1 MILIAI
7 CGGTGSG
14 KSYLS
19 KQIIKHFNKYRV
31 NYICQDSYYKDF
43 RDLNF
48 SERCEINFDH
58 PNSIDFKLFYQHL
71 KSLINGKDIYCPVYS
86 YKSHK
91 RLLKNKKIT
100 VCDILIVDG
109 IYILLKKNIRKLFD
123 LSIFL
128 DVDSEIRLER
138 RIKRDTVERSRTK
151 TEVIDRFNKMII
163 PMHKKFVNKSKI
175 YADIRMK
182 ENYSFKFISEKIEVL
197 INEIS

>member
-163 PMHKKFVNKSKI
+163 PMHKKFVNKSKK
-175 YADIRMK
+175 YADIIMK

>member
-48 SERCEINFDH
+48 SERCKINFDH

-71 KSLINGKDIYCPVYS
+71 KTLISGKDIYCPVYS

-91 RLLKNKKIT
+91 RLSKNKKIT

-128 DVDSEIRLER
+128 DVGSEIRLER

-163 PMHKKFVNKSKI
+163 PMHKKFVNKSKK
-175 YADIRMK
+175 YADIKMK
-182 ENYSFKFISEKIEVL
+182 ENYSFKSISAKIEVL